1 MRKKLNTKM
10 GNLVF
15 MESKA
20 PIQGSSQIN
29 IQNRKKQAELTKNND
44 SSIKKL
50 YRPRS

>member
-1 MRKKLNTKM
+1 M

-29 IQNRKKQAELTKNND
+29 IQNRKNKQSNKEQ
-44 SSIKKL
+44 
-50 YRPRS
+50 